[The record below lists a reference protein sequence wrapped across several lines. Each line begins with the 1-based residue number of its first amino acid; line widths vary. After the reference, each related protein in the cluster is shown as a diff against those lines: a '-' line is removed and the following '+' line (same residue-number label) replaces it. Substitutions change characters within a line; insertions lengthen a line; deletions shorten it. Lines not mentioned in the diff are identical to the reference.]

1 MISHPV
7 NAMTGPTYG
16 MVYTDRISPAPS
28 NETSQGVRLVSP
40 IMQYCRILIS
50 WGDMS
55 ELLQLC
61 LMKHT
66 VTGCLLLTQRASP
79 MPLLTLGTCGP
90 RVTFQSLPL
99 MSAAQCPG
107 EGWLLPIP
115 PWSKKHKEGQAPKNW
130 CFEIVMLEKT
140 PDLDYKKIK
149 PVNLKGS
156 QSWTFTVRIVAKLE
170 IPILWP
176 PDVESWLTGKD
187 LEAGKDWGQEG
198 KGGQVRGWD
207 GWMASLTQWTW
218 IWANSWEMVKNR
230 EARSSA
236 VHGVTKS
243 WNWTWQPP
251 QCQEIQIHQFS
262 LHRETGTRGKY
273 SWNDNKKVL
282 FFVFCFLFF

>member
-1 MISHPV
+1 
-7 NAMTGPTYG
+7 MTGPAYG
-16 MVYTDRISPAPS
+16 MVYTDSISSAPS

-40 IMQYCRILIS
+40 ILQYCRILIS

-99 MSAAQCPG
+99 MPAAQCPG

-130 CFEIVMLEKT
+130 WFEIVMLEKT

-176 PDVESWLTGKD
+176 PDVESWLTERTLKLGKI
-187 LEAGKDWGQEG
+187 EG
-198 KGGQVRGWD
+198 KKGRGGRSKDEIVGWHHWLN
-207 GWMASLTQWTW
+207 GHEFEQTPGRWWRTG
-218 IWANSWEMVKNR
+218 KP
-230 EARSSA
+230 
-236 VHGVTKS
+236 GVLQS
-243 WNWTWQPP
+243 
-251 QCQEIQIHQFS
+251 
-262 LHRETGTRGKY
+262 TGSQRVGTGLGNHHNVGKY
-273 SWNDNKKVL
+273 RFISFHFTEKPVPEENIVEMITKKCC
-282 FFVFCFLFF
+282 FFVFFFCLFFKRTI